1 MSEPE
6 QSKPEEEPQVQDERR
21 QEVEVHDP
29 AQALA
34 NMADEQGAEED
45 DESAEAVEVN
55 PDPTEAL
62 DQLAGQRGEAAELD
76 EMSAFEAGAPAG
88 ELELPAEAIPA
99 GAEAGEAR
107 RAHAARAAGRAA
119 LVASHQYKRAMIPF
133 LVVVAGL
140 LLVVGLAAAVKLV
153 SATPE
158 QREYASWYL
167 YMQYVMLVSFPLA
180 AILGFGAWWF
190 HQEVKGQ

>member
-6 QSKPEEEPQVQDERR
+6 QVKPEQEAQEPGQEEL
-21 QEVEVHDP
+21 EVHDP

-34 NMADEQGAEED
+34 DMADEQAAQEGD
-45 DESAEAVEVN
+45 DSAGAVEVN

-62 DQLAGQRGEAAELD
+62 GQLAGQRGEEAAELD
-76 EMSAFEAGAPAG
+76 EMSAFEAGAPGG
-88 ELELPAEAIPA
+88 EQELSAEAIPA
-99 GAEAGEAR
+99 GAEAVEAR
-107 RAHAARAAGRAA
+107 RAHATRAAGRAA